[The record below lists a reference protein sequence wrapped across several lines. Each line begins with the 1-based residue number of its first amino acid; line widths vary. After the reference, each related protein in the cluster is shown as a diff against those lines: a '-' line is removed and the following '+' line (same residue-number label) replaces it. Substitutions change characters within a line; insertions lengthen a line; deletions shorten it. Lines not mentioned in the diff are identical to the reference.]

1 MSSYALVH
9 TAPAIKDP
17 RELNTIISTSIRS
30 MFGDCQSHATDLLVL
45 GCRPCSKK
53 YNLSNSNSY
62 EAIIKCQTKSLPYV
76 RAALTFPSPPV
87 YLSDTLYC
95 IDFVE
100 TVAITTATQ
109 SKPKWAEW
117 NEVE

>member
-9 TAPAIKDP
+9 TTPAIKDP
-17 RELNTIISTSIRS
+17 KELNTIISTSLRS
-30 MFGDCQSHATDLLVL
+30 MFGDCQSHAIDLLVL
-45 GCRPCSKK
+45 GCRPCSAK
-53 YNLSNSNSY
+53 YNRSNSKRNSY

-100 TVAITTATQ
+100 TAAITAATK

-117 NEVE
+117 E